1 MKLLY
6 DLPAADQAAYDARA
20 VGEKL
25 MYCVPF
31 NMLEERFVKG
41 FTVVTDKH
49 IYCILDGKI
58 ITEVDLSRCTVFST
72 EVLYGN
78 CAFYGVIDG
87 ITTLICRFQS
97 ARNLSRY
104 SVLVNACESLSHKLR
119 HNEAPGDPITN
130 DERERFCPICNR
142 PLIPGTSICPFCR
155 DQKEVYRKLW
165 GLTKGMRLMIFF
177 PLLVSIFS
185 LAIQF
190 ILPSIQKIAVNDY
203 IANESIRPVS
213 SIGDPHMRGFLAI
226 FLCIISIDLFQ
237 RAIGIVQSRIATIAG
252 SKSTMILRTVV
263 YEKVQ
268 SLSISSIS
276 RRATGDLIGRV
287 LNDTIR
293 VQHFMVNQMPQVF
306 TSIFSFVMASV
317 LLLFLNPMMAL
328 FVFLP
333 IPIVIFTYKSVN
345 EKFSMFSRICWKY
358 SNRVNQITQDI
369 FNGIRIVKAF
379 GNEEKEIKNYLD
391 ATNVDAYHAEARG
404 VWGDTF
410 FALLGQVMRLGSYF
424 ILFYGNYLLFTG
436 AMDYGELHQ
445 FNAYSN
451 ILYSP
456 LAYFTTLPSVLTAL
470 STSLGKVL
478 EILEEPPEVDD
489 IDLPIDITIE
499 GDISLRN
506 VTFGY
511 DTYNPVLENISAEIK
526 KGEMIG
532 IVGHSGSG
540 KSTLINLIMRLY
552 DVTEGEIVID
562 NVNIKDISQNAL
574 RSQIGIVLQETLL
587 FGGSIRDNIKYAKPY
602 ATDEEVVAA
611 ARLANAHDF
620 IVNLPEGYNT
630 IIGEKGYSL
639 SGGERQRVAIA
650 RALIHNPRILI
661 LDEAT
666 AALDTET
673 EKLIQD
679 AINKLTK
686 DRTTFAI
693 AHRLSTLRNADKLM
707 VLDKGRLV
715 EFGTHQELLALKGVY
730 WRLVMA
736 QRQGSGMNKK
746 PAAKA

>member
-6 DLPAADQAAYDARA
+6 DLPTADQAAYDAKA
-20 VGEKL
+20 AGEKL

-31 NMLEERFVKG
+31 NMYEERFVKG
-41 FTVVTDKH
+41 FTVITDKH
-49 IYCILDGKI
+49 IYCIMDGEI
-58 ITEVDLSRCTVFST
+58 ITEIDLSRCTVFST

-78 CAFYGVIDG
+78 CAFYGVVDG

-97 ARNLSRY
+97 SRNLPRY
-104 SVLVNACESLSHKLR
+104 SVLVNACESLANKLR
-119 HNEAPGDPITN
+119 HHEAPGDPTTN
-130 DERERFCPICNR
+130 DERERFCPSCNR
-142 PLIPGTSICPFCR
+142 PFIPGTTICPFCR

-177 PLLVSIFS
+177 PLFVSVFS

-190 ILPSIQKIAVNDY
+190 VLPAIQRIAVNNY

-213 SIGDPHMRGFLAI
+213 SITDPNVRGFLAI
-226 FLCIISIDLFQ
+226 FICIVCIDLFQ
-237 RAIGIVQSRIATIAG
+237 RAMGVIQSRVACISG
-252 SKSTMILRTVV
+252 SKATMILRTLV

-268 SLSISSIS
+268 MLSISSIS

-287 LNDTIR
+287 MNDTIQ
-293 VQHFMVNQMPQVF
+293 VQHFMVNQLPTLFTQVF
-306 TSIFSFVMASV
+306 SFILAFFLM
-317 LLLFLNPMMAL
+317 LFLNPIMSL

-333 IPIVIFTYKSVN
+333 IPLVVYAIHLTYS
-345 EKFSMFSRICWKY
+345 KFHILNQVSWKY
-358 SNRVNQITQDI
+358 SNRVNQVSQDI

-379 GNEEKEIKNYLD
+379 GNEDREVQNYLD
-391 ATNVDAYHAEARG
+391 ATDKSAEQDEYRG
-404 VWGDTF
+404 IWVDTF
-410 FALLGQVMRLGSYF
+410 FSILMQFMRLGSYF

-445 FNAYSN
+445 FNSYSS

-456 LAYFTTLPSVLTAL
+456 LTYFTTLPSILASL
-470 STSLGKVL
+470 ATSLGKVL
-478 EILEEPPEVDD
+478 EILEEHPEVDD
-489 IDLPIDITIE
+489 IGLPIDISIE
-499 GDISLRN
+499 GDISIRN
-506 VTFGY
+506 ITFGY
-511 DTYNPVLENISAEIK
+511 DSYNPVLENISAEIK
-526 KGEMIG
+526 QGEMIG

-552 DVTEGEIVID
+552 DVTEGEILID
-562 NVNIKDISQNAL
+562 DVNIKDISQNAL
-574 RSQIGIVLQETLL
+574 RSQIGIVLQETFL
-587 FGGSIRDNIKYAKPY
+587 FGGSIRDNIRYAKPY
-602 ATDEEVVAA
+602 ATDEEVIAA
-611 ARLANAHDF
+611 AKLANAHDF

-679 AINKLTK
+679 ALNKLTRN
-686 DRTTFAI
+686 RTTFAI
-693 AHRLSTLRNADKLM
+693 AHRLSTLRNADRLM
-707 VLDKGRLV
+707 VLDKGHLV

-746 PAAKA
+746 SAAK